1 VLFKKFRIRIFID
14 QHGWLSD
21 MNRDLKILFTKAL
34 IISGLL
40 VLLAAV
46 LPTRVRAQDGTPPAM
61 SPGSWKGEVTGSITN
76 GTSGAPVSE
85 TVEVML
91 HGWNDSE
98 EKIMLHGQSAPDGS
112 FRFEDVDFDPGLFYA
127 AMATYKVVAYYSEPA
142 QVKEGDLKLSFNTPV
157 YETTDDLSLVKID
170 QMHVL
175 FYAHEGQLM
184 VTEVFILSNAGN
196 LTVKDT
202 LTLPSGRKGSLEF
215 PLPDDATNVEFDAQ
229 STDRYIQVDGGFVDT
244 APLAPGEKNSQVM
257 VRYSLPYTGKYAFE
271 FTAPVAVGG
280 VSFLIPEE
288 SGLKLQSS
296 SLTPAGTRPME
307 DETSFAIYTSPG
319 LSPAESIE
327 VSLSGRLKKGI
338 SSFPGSKDF
347 GLGIAVGGSLLGLS
361 LLGVGVWWWRRS
373 REEENTEMSL
383 EDIRLELEQLDEAY
397 ARGEVLEDEY
407 QETRAELRAEVKLA
421 AGERDGDNSELT

>member
-1 VLFKKFRIRIFID
+1 
-14 QHGWLSD
+14 

-127 AMATYKVVAYYSEPA
+127 AMATYKDVAYYSEPA
-142 QVKEGDLKLSFNTPV
+142 QVNEGDLKLGFNTPV
-157 YETTDDLSLVKID
+157 YETTGDLSHVKID
-170 QMHVL
+170 KMHVL

-184 VTEVFILSNAGN
+184 VTEVYILSNAGN

-202 LTLPSGRKGSLEF
+202 QVLPSGRKGSLKF
-215 PLPDDATNVEFDAQ
+215 SLPDDATNVEFDTQ
-229 STDRYIQVDGGFVDT
+229 SSDRFIQVDGGFVDT
-244 APLAPGEKNSQVM
+244 APLVPGEKNSQVM

-280 VSFLIPEE
+280 VSFLVPED

-296 SLTPAGTRPME
+296 SLAPAGTQAMQ
-307 DETSFAIYTSPG
+307 DGSSFAIYTSPG
-319 LSPAESIE
+319 LSPAESIRI
-327 VSLSGRLKKGI
+327 SLSGKLNK
-338 SSFPGSKDF
+338 SNASLPGSQDF
-347 GLGIAVGGSLLGLS
+347 SQGILVGGSLLGLA
-361 LLGVGVWWWRRS
+361 LLGVGIWWWLRS
-373 REEENTEMSL
+373 REEENTELSL

-397 ARGEVLEDEY
+397 AHGDVLEDEY
-407 QETRAELRAEVKLA
+407 QETRAGLRAMLGLE
-421 AGERDGDNSELT
+421 